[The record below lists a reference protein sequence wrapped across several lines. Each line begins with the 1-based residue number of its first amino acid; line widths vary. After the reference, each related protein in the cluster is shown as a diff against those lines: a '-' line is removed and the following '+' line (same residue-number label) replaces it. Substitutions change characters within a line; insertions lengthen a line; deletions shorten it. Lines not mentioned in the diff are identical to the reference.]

1 MINQGSELYKLTTA
15 LSKKRGMQ
23 PKEFLQQLLLEE
35 YRRLFKRSIW
45 HESSTHTL
53 IPRIALE
60 LKQYGI

>member
-35 YRRLFKRSIW
+35 YRRLFKK
-45 HESSTHTL
+45 EYL
-53 IPRIALE
+53 A
-60 LKQYGI
+60 